1 MGCADV
7 RHRELF
13 SCSVS
18 ELFLGVSG
26 FFFLDSFSQQSYKTQ
41 LQNTA
46 LQAIEAEEQEHR
58 ISREERGIAS
68 SVCPMPGECV

>member
-1 MGCADV
+1 MLGTENYSPA
-7 RHRELF
+7 
-13 SCSVS
+13 
-18 ELFLGVSG
+18 LFLNYFLEFLV